1 MKKST
6 IVIITILSL
15 GLGFTAAWIARSL
28 QPIKLEA
35 GLWLGDNARAL
46 PDFKLINHD
55 GESFNRD
62 SMQGKWNLLFFGY
75 THCPDICPASLQ
87 AMADMLKLIDD
98 SDVSSAIQVVFVSV
112 DPDRDSAEI
121 LKNYLQYFN
130 PAFIGI
136 TGTEQNLNILTK
148 AIGIAYFL
156 DRDNPEQIS
165 YQVSHSSS
173 IILLNPNVE
182 FAGLFRAPQN
192 IQAMAND
199 LTKIIERN

>member
-15 GLGFTAAWIARSL
+15 GVGFTAAWVARSL

-35 GLWLGDNARAL
+35 GLWFGDDARAL
-46 PDFKLINHD
+46 PDFELINHN

-62 SMQGKWNLLFFGY
+62 SMQGKWHLLFFGF

-98 SDVSSAIQVVFVSV
+98 NDVSSAIKIVFVSV
-112 DPDRDSAEI
+112 DPDRDSPEI
-121 LKNYLQYFN
+121 LKAYVQYFN
-130 PAFIGI
+130 PEFIGV
-136 TGTEQNLNILTK
+136 TGPEQNLNELTK
-148 AIGIAYFL
+148 AIGISYYL
-156 DRDNPEQIS
+156 DRDSPEQTN
-165 YQVSHSSS
+165 YQVSHSSAL
-173 IILLNPNVE
+173 ILLNPAVE
-182 FAGLFRAPQN
+182 FSGMFRASQN
-192 IQAMAND
+192 IQAMADD